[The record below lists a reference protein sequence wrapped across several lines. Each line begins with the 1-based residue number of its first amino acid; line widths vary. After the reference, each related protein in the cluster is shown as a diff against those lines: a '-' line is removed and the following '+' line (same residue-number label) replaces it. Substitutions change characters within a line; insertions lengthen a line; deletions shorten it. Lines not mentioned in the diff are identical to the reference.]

1 MVRYG
6 LYSCRL
12 GTLVVGWEDCAVISL
27 KLSEDPTCIHEPSP
41 VSDLAACQITEY
53 LDGRRKE
60 FDFPISVTGTPFQ
73 MAVWQ
78 AIRQIPY
85 GETRTYSQISAM
97 IGKPRAVRAVG
108 QAANRNPI
116 WIGIPCHRVV
126 GKGQAL
132 TGYAGGLQTKLALLQ
147 LEANTP

>member
-1 MVRYG
+1 
-6 LYSCRL
+6 
-12 GTLVVGWEDCAVISL
+12 
-27 KLSEDPTCIHEPSP
+27 
-41 VSDLAACQITEY
+41 
-53 LDGRRKE
+53 
-60 FDFPISVTGTPFQ
+60 

-97 IGKPRAVRAVG
+97 IGNPRAVRAVG
-108 QAANRNPI
+108 QAANRNPV

-126 GKGQAL
+126 RKDQAL

-147 LEANTP
+147 LEANNP